1 MNPILKNAL
10 LVFTLMCVLIFVIF
24 AVELV
29 RLNAG
34 SDNDGV
40 YTPPTSGGATGGDIS
55 GAGTPPT
62 GDGTGVG
69 TGLPDDTGTPTSPSD
84 TPSGQ
89 RYELPITESMKLVLY
104 ADEELFERSETG
116 SGDVVFTHTGGTN
129 TSALEI
135 ILDADVVPEGYLNAY
150 TNGTTVVG
158 GDRAIGNSE
167 LRGTFVMSEGD
178 NEIFEAWIYSY
189 PYDDLQGVNIVFVI
203 NYATENQKEDFY
215 KVLDTLAIERE

>member
-10 LVFTLMCVLIFVIF
+10 LVFTLMCVLILVIF

-34 SDNDGV
+34 SDNDGA
-40 YTPPTSGGATGGDIS
+40 YTPPTSGGATGGDLS
-55 GAGTPPT
+55 GNDTPPT
-62 GDGTGVG
+62 GDGAGSG
-69 TGLPDDTGTPTSPSD
+69 TGLPDDTGTPSSPSD

-104 ADEELFERSETG
+104 ADEELFEHSETE
-116 SGDVVFTHTGGTN
+116 SADVFTRIGGTK

-135 ILDADVVPEGYLNAY
+135 VLDADVVPEGYLDAY
-150 TNGTTVVG
+150 TNGVTVVG

-203 NYATENQKEDFY
+203 NYATEDQKADMY
-215 KVLDTLAIERE
+215 KVLDTLEIVRE